1 MYELIQAGKH
11 TYYILCPAK
20 IGVWTC
26 ILNPHANANYNG
38 GNTLLQQRLGAPTGA
53 DRFPKIK
60 QELSLRIA
68 PVSFLYKRPYFAA
81 LAARMASVSMGVT
94 LKRSPQMP

>member
-1 MYELIQAGKH
+1 MYELIQDSER
-11 TYYILCPAK
+11 TYYIQCTAK

-26 ILNPHANANYNG
+26 IPNSHANAGYNG
-38 GNTLLQQRLGAPTGA
+38 GNALLQQRLDAPAGA

-68 PVSFLYKRPYFAA
+68 PVSFLYRDLTSQP
-81 LAARMASVSMGVT
+81 
-94 LKRSPQMP
+94 